1 MGWKASTIIINKPT
15 KVDYEQLLQELGF
28 KNLTKIEDK
37 TFEVAIYPDDKKVY
51 IGTYKDNLLICESEI
66 PMLFFEDKRIT
77 KAEAVLI
84 EKFPTSEICSIG
96 LQSFVNFWGYSIS
109 KNGSKIRVRAGSSD
123 TGTFLEFGEPLEQEI
138 ELLDKSTLNEDG
150 GRTYIFEDI
159 DDEPMTEDQVGEN
172 FVFAI
177 CKRYF
182 DEELDCA
189 DQLLFET
196 TLTGYSYSNKP
207 WWKFW

>member
-28 KNLTKIEDK
+28 KNLTKIEDE
-37 TFEVAIYPDDKKVY
+37 TFDVAINPDDKKVY
-51 IGTYKDNLLICESEI
+51 IGTYKDNLLICEPKI
-66 PMLFFEDKRIT
+66 PMLFFENKEIT
-77 KAEAVLI
+77 RAEAVLI

-96 LQSFVNFWGYSIS
+96 LQSTVNFWGYSIS
-109 KNGSKIRVRAGSSD
+109 KNGIKVRTRAGSSD

-138 ELLDKSTLNEDG
+138 ELFNKSTLNEDG
-150 GRTYIFEDI
+150 ERIYIFEDI

-172 FVFAI
+172 SVFAI

-189 DQLLFET
+189 DELLFET
-196 TLTGYSYSNKP
+196 TLIGYSYSNKP

>member
-15 KVDYEQLLQELGF
+15 KVDYEQLLQELGL
-28 KNLTKIEDK
+28 KNLTKIANE
-37 TFEVAIYPDDKKVY
+37 TFDVAINPDDKKVY
-51 IGTYKDNLLICESEI
+51 IGTYKDNLLICEPDI
-66 PMLFFEDKRIT
+66 PMIFFENEKIT
-77 KAEAVLI
+77 RAEATLI
-84 EKFPTSEICSIG
+84 ENFPTSEICSIG
-96 LQSFVNFWGYSIS
+96 LQSTVNFWGYSIS
-109 KNGSKIRVRAGSSD
+109 KNGSKVRIRAGSSD

-138 ELLDKSTLNEDG
+138 ELFDKSTLNEDG
-150 GRTYIFEDI
+150 ERTYIFEDI

-189 DQLLFET
+189 DELLFET